1 MTRDPLD
8 EREGDALDELRTAT
22 AAAAGTE
29 PPELRERFRVNPRQ
43 LMMAVGALVAVAVLL
58 SRVGDPVEFWESIR
72 DADWGTSRWPSGWG
86 SPPTWP
92 SRSRSSAPCPSA
104 SRCGRASSSSRRCR
118 SRTSRYRSPPTPR
131 SRCASSR
138 RTVSTWRRRSPPGAC
153 FSTVTELIVQA
164 GLFAVALWLSPDSI
178 DFGRIDTGQIVVV
191 VLAVVFLVGVAAAV
205 VVSVRR
211 LRQAVLPRVLRAAR
225 SMATRCRARRG
236 SPCSSSAT
244 SPRSASTRR
253 HSSRASPPSARR
265 SISGPWWR

>member
-1 MTRDPLD
+1 M
-8 EREGDALDELRTAT
+8 
-22 AAAAGTE
+22 
-29 PPELRERFRVNPRQ
+29 NPRQ
-43 LMMAVGALVAVAVLL
+43 LLMAVGALVAVAVLL

-72 DADWGTSRWPSGWG
+72 DANWWYVALAFVLGVATDVAFAVAFLGTVPIRIPLWPSIELQ
-86 SPPTWP
+86 
-92 SRSRSSAPCPSA
+92 SSMSFSNLAVPVAADTAIQVRFLQKNGLDLASA
-104 SRCGRASSSSRRCR
+104 VATGG
-118 SRTSRYRSPPTPR
+118 
-131 SRCASSR
+131 
-138 RTVSTWRRRSPPGAC
+138 VL
-153 FSTVTELIVQA
+153 STVTELIVQA

-211 LRQAVLPRVLRAAR
+211 LRQAVLPRVPACGAVDVDRAR
-225 SMATRCRARRG
+225 RARRG

-253 HSSRASPPSARR
+253 RSSRASPRSARR